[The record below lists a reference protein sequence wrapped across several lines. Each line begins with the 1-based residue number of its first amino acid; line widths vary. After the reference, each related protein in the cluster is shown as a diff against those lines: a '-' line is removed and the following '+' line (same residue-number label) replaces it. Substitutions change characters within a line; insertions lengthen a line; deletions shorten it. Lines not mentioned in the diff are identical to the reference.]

1 MMNFIEEYQ
10 VSNESVEALLD
21 FWETNKTTATP
32 GRTLGKTGSVVD
44 SSVKESMDLEL
55 IPDSFPASLEVYAK
69 DLGHAMGQYKE
80 KYPYCDKEQQPWLI
94 REHLIIQH
102 YEAGGGYKVF
112 HCENDGRSVE
122 NIQRHLVFMTYLNTI
137 PPEEGGGTE
146 FFYQGSYN
154 AVAGKTLIWP
164 ATWTHTHKGIISPT
178 REKKIITGWYSY
190 DTFI

>member
-1 MMNFIEEYQ
+1 MMNFIGEYQ

-21 FWETNKTTATP
+21 YWETNKTTATP
-32 GRTLGKTGSVVD
+32 GKTGGGVN

-69 DLGHAMGQYKE
+69 DLNHAMEQYKE
-80 KYPYCDKEQQPWLI
+80 KYPYCNKGRQSWLI
-94 REHLIIQH
+94 REPLFIQH

-112 HCENDGRSVE
+112 HCENSGGSVK

-164 ATWTHTHKGIISPT
+164 AIWTHTHKGIISHT
-178 REKKIITGWYSY
+178 WEKKIITGWYSY
-190 DTFI
+190 STFVF